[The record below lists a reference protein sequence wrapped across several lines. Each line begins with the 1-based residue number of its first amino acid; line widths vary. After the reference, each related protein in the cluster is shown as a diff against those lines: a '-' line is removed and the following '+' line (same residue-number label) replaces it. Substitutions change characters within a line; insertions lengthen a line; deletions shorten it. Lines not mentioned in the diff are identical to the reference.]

1 MLGMA
6 EEERVKSF
14 KYLGSYVAE
23 NGEMDEQISQRIKS
37 AWYNNYWKKTSG
49 VLCDKRISARLKA
62 KVYKSVVRPA
72 LLYSSKTWP
81 MKRAQEKRME
91 VAKMKM
97 LRWMCGVTRLDRIK
111 NDYIRDT
118 VKVAEVTKKMQER
131 RLQWYGHV
139 MRREE
144 ESVLRRVMN
153 MEVPGKRKRG
163 RPRKRWKDTIKE
175 DMLEKNVQVD
185 DTQDRSRWRRL
196 TRSKDL
202 I

>member
-1 MLGMA
+1 MLRMA
-6 EEERVKSF
+6 EVERVKSF

-23 NGEMDEQISQRIKS
+23 NGEMDEQISHRIIS

-91 VAKMKM
+91 VAEMKM

-163 RPRKRWKDTIKE
+163 RPRKRWKDNIKE

-196 TRSKDL
+196 TRSRDL